1 MARVTFVG
9 AAGVVTGSK
18 HLLETDA
25 GARVLLDCG
34 MFQGLRDLTERN
46 WTPPPVDPKT
56 LDAVLLSHGHLDHC
70 GYLPALTQQGFKGPV
85 YCTPA
90 TAEVATLVLRDS
102 AGLQQDEAA
111 RALRHPERGLHAKP
125 LYTDNDVSNV
135 AKLFKTYPYN
145 VDSEIEGCR
154 FRFVDAG
161 HILGSAIIELSF
173 AEGTL
178 TFTGDLG
185 RYGRPLLYDPTPV
198 AQSDIVLCESTYGDR
213 LHPATDPQVDLGK
226 VINAAMARNGV
237 LVMPAFAIGRTQEV
251 LYAIG
256 QLQRA
261 NQIPAVAIYV
271 DSPMG
276 IQANDIM
283 VRHPEAMR
291 INLRQVFGDDSEGM
305 GAHGVKLC
313 QSVDDSKALNNVTS
327 KAIIISSSGMA
338 SGGRILHHL
347 RNRLPR
353 ANDTICFVGF
363 LGPGTLGNVLTNG
376 AKNVKIMG
384 VNVPVHANIATIGGF
399 SAHADRNELLRW
411 FGGFQNKPEVYLV
424 HADPAAAQSLA
435 AAVAQ
440 QYGFSAQAARPGQTV
455 NIQRA
460 GQDVV
465 PAS

>member
-1 MARVTFVG
+1 MARLTFVG

-34 MFQGLRDLTERN
+34 MFQGLRELTQRN
-46 WTPPPVDPKT
+46 WAPPPVDPKT
-56 LDAVLLSHGHLDHC
+56 LDAVLLSHAHLDHC
-70 GYLPALTQQGFKGPV
+70 GYLPALTQQGFKGPI

-90 TAEVATLVLRDS
+90 TAETATLVLRDS
-102 AGLQQDEAA
+102 AGLQQDEAL
-111 RALRHPERGLHAKP
+111 RAARHPERGLHAKP
-125 LYTDNDVSNV
+125 LYTDDDVTKV
-135 AKLFKTYPYN
+135 AKLFRTIPYD
-145 VDSEIEGCR
+145 VDGAIEGCR

-161 HILGSAIIELSF
+161 HIIGSAIMELVF

-178 TFTGDLG
+178 TFSGDLG
-185 RYGRPLLYDPTPV
+185 RYGRPLLNDPTTV
-198 AQSDIVLCESTYGDR
+198 TQSDIVLCESTYGDR
-213 LHPATDPQVDLGK
+213 LHPATDPQADLEQ
-226 VINAAMARNGV
+226 VIVAAMARNGV

-261 NQIPAVAIYV
+261 NRIPALDIYV

-276 IQANDIM
+276 IEATDIM

-291 INLRQVFGDDSEGM
+291 INLRQTFGADCEGM
-305 GAHGVKLC
+305 GAERVKLC
-313 QSVDDSKALNNVTS
+313 QTADESKALNDIAA

-353 ANDTICFVGF
+353 ANDTVCFVGF

-376 AKNVKIMG
+376 AKSVKIMG
-384 VNVPVHANIATIGGF
+384 LDVAVRATIAKIDGF

-411 FGGFQNKPEVYLV
+411 LGGFQNKPNVYLV

-435 AAVAQ
+435 AAIVAQ
-440 QYGFSAQAARPGQTV
+440 YGLRAQAAQPGQTV
-455 NIQRA
+455 SIERTN
-460 GQDVV
+460 VV